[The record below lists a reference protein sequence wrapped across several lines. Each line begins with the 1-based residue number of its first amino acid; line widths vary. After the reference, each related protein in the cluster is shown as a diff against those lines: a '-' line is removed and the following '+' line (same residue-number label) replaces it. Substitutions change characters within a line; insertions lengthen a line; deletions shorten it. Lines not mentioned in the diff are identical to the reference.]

1 MKKII
6 LISIIS
12 VVLCLAF
19 ISAASAEEI
28 NIEDINTADNP
39 IVIEDQTLEI
49 STDEQIEL
57 NDKDILIK
65 NSIITLNVSEI
76 ELENCNIKIVNSH
89 FYGVIDE
96 LELDNVNFDIDE
108 LSTFDVEIKEL
119 EIDDDD
125 DDDEYELNNKI
136 SMENTGNPLILLAAC
151 ILCISMIFTYR
162 KLKI

>member
-12 VVLCLAF
+12 MTLCLAF
-19 ISAASAEEI
+19 VSAASAEEI
-28 NIEDINTADNP
+28 NIEDINTADDT

-65 NSIITLNVSEI
+65 NSIITLNLSEI

-125 DDDEYELNNKI
+125 DDEYELNNKI
-136 SMENTGNPLILLAAC
+136 PMENTGNPLILLAAC
-151 ILCISMIFTYR
+151 VLSICMIFTYR

>member
-1 MKKII
+1 MT
-6 LISIIS
+6 
-12 VVLCLAF
+12 LCLAF

-28 NIEDINTADNP
+28 NIEDMNTADDT
-39 IVIEDQTLEI
+39 IVIENQTLKI

-125 DDDEYELNNKI
+125 DDDDDEYELNNKI
-136 SMENTGNPLILLAAC
+136 PMENTGNPLILLVAC
-151 ILCISMIFTYR
+151 VLSICMIFTYR

>member
-12 VVLCLAF
+12 MTLCLAF

-28 NIEDINTADNP
+28 NIEDMNTADDT
-39 IVIEDQTLEI
+39 IVIENQTLKI

-89 FYGVIDE
+89 FYGIIDE

-125 DDDEYELNNKI
+125 EYELNNKI

-151 ILCISMIFTYR
+151 ILSICMIFTYR

>member
-1 MKKII
+1 MT
-6 LISIIS
+6 
-12 VVLCLAF
+12 LCLAF

-28 NIEDINTADNP
+28 NIEDINTADDT

-125 DDDEYELNNKI
+125 DDEYELNNKI

-151 ILCISMIFTYR
+151 ILSISMIFTYR

>member
-6 LISIIS
+6 FISIIS

-28 NIEDINTADNP
+28 NIEDINTADDT
-39 IVIEDQTLEI
+39 IVIEDKTLEI
-49 STDEQIEL
+49 STDKQIEL
-57 NDKDILIK
+57 NDKDILIT
-65 NSIITLNVSEI
+65 NSIITLNVAEM

-119 EIDDDD
+119 EIDDNDID
-125 DDDEYELNNKI
+125 ELNNKI
-136 SMENTGNPLILLAAC
+136 PMENTGNPLILLVAC
-151 ILCISMIFTYR
+151 VLCVSIIFTYR